1 MLRRSKHFMIVG
13 VIAAMA
19 GATRGQSPLPAP
31 GPAVGFAGGASVANA
46 TPAAN
51 PGLLAPVAPVSYGQP
66 TGHGQ
71 PAAIQVPGMRPQ
83 AMVTPASTRTVPA
96 ATVGHATPAVG
107 VAGPAMVEPA
117 TVGSVMPFTQTSWGA
132 NESEVIA
139 EGQVV
144 GGDAMMVTDCGPEA
158 CDVGCEPC
166 NPLWTHFSG
175 IHASLLYWRPRNMDV
190 AYGVPIDGPI
200 IDDPGNNPIQVG
212 QVGVVDFDYELGFD
226 VGFNLAC
233 NSMTSLYADLVVFD
247 ANTTNSISTEAPD
260 VIRSLVSHPSSTSA
274 ATDYLTASAELDLS
288 MKLLDAGIR
297 HLFVGGQNYAV
308 NYSVG
313 ARYGKLD
320 QQFGATFVDNGTEDV
335 ATEIDFEGA
344 GFRLGLDAE
353 RQSCRNRLR
362 VYSKAAS
369 SFLAGRFNG
378 SYFQGQSFDPT
389 VVDTSWEAGRI
400 VPVLDL
406 EAGAG
411 WTSAGG
417 CLRLSVGYVFSA
429 WFNTVQTEE
438 FIQAVQRND
447 FVDLGST
454 TTFDGLRA
462 TAEIRF

>member
-1 MLRRSKHFMIVG
+1 MVRRSKHFMIVG

-19 GATRGQSPLPAP
+19 GATQGQSPLPPTGVAAP
-31 GPAVGFAGGASVANA
+31 YGAVA
-46 TPAAN
+46 PAAGAVQAGN
-51 PGLLAPVAPVSYGQP
+51 PGLLAPVTPVAHMQAANPVQP
-66 TGHGQ
+66 MRS
-71 PAAIQVPGMRPQ
+71 PGMV
-83 AMVTPASTRTVPA
+83 APASARMVPA
-96 ATVGHATPAVG
+96 TTVGHAMQ
-107 VAGPAMVEPA
+107 AGPT
-117 TVGSVMPFTQTSWGA
+117 TVGSVMPFTQTSWGSA
-132 NESEVIA
+132 EPEVIA

-144 GGDAMMVTDCGPEA
+144 GGDAMMVTDCGPEV

-166 NPLWTHFSG
+166 NPVWHHFSG

-226 VGFNLAC
+226 VGVNLAC
-233 NSMTSLYADLVVFD
+233 NSMTSLYADLLVFD

-274 ATDYLTASAELDLS
+274 ATDYLSASAELDLS
-288 MKLLDAGIR
+288 MKLVDAGIR

-320 QQFGATFVDNGTEDV
+320 QEFGATFIDNGTEDV
-335 ATEIDFEGA
+335 ATDIEFEGA
-344 GFRLGLDAE
+344 GFRLGLDGE

-362 VYSKAAS
+362 IYSKAAS

-406 EAGAG
+406 EAGVG

-417 CLRLSVGYVFSA
+417 CLRMSVGYVFSA

-447 FVDLGST
+447 FVNLGST

-462 TAEIRF
+462 MAEIRF